1 MKLARF
7 EIRVIEIPMRIA
19 VEHALAERSVARNVL
34 VAAYDEGGL
43 AGWGE
48 SCPRPY
54 VTGETVEG
62 ARDCLRDDILPR
74 LLGMEFESLDA
85 VSAGALAVLDTLRR
99 DQQAAFCAA
108 ELALLDLAGR
118 RFDVSAGEV
127 VGAVTRE
134 QVQYTGVIAANSI
147 PGVTKYATMLKQYG
161 VAHAKVKT
169 GADLDTNLS
178 LLSAAREVLGDS
190 VELRID
196 ANCAW
201 DAKEAIRQLE
211 IMEPF
216 RLAGVEQPLPA
227 DDLVGMK
234 EVTAAGIVPI
244 VADESVAS
252 VDDARRLVD
261 MAACNIFNIRVSKM
275 GGLSNA
281 ARIHRIAREGGL
293 ECQLGAQVGESGIL
307 SAAGRHYATRSD
319 AVHWYEGSYDSVL
332 LETAVTEPD
341 ITVGPGGRAGAISG
355 PGLGVSPIAERL
367 DRCTVEKIVI
377 PGEQGE

>member
-1 MKLARF
+1 MKLDRF

-19 VEHALAERSVARNVL
+19 VEHALAERTVARNVI
-34 VAAYDEGGL
+34 VAAFDETGL
-43 AGWGE
+43 VGWGE

-62 ARDCLRDDILPR
+62 ARDCLRDDILPG
-74 LLGMEFESLDA
+74 LLGKEFDSLDE

-134 QVQYTGVIAANSI
+134 QVQYTGVIAANSV

-169 GADLDTNLS
+169 GADLDTNLA
-178 LLSAAREVLGDS
+178 LLDAAREVLGDS

-216 RLAGVEQPLPA
+216 GLAGVEQPLA
-227 DDLVGMK
+227 AGDLAGMQ
-234 EVTAAGIVPI
+234 EVTAAGIVPV

-252 VDDARRLVD
+252 VEDARRTVD
-261 MAACNIFNIRVSKM
+261 MAACNVFNIRVSKM

-319 AVHWYEGSYDSVL
+319 EVRWYEGSYDSVL

-341 ITVGPGGRAGAISG
+341 ITVGPGGRASAIVG

-367 DRCTVEKIVI
+367 DGCTVEKII
-377 PGEQGE
+377 LPG

>member
-1 MKLARF
+1 MKVARL

-19 VEHALAERSVARNVL
+19 VEHALAERSVARNIL
-34 VAAYDEGGL
+34 VTAIDESGL

-62 ARDCLRDDILPR
+62 AWDCLRDDILPR
-74 LLGMEFESLDA
+74 LVGEKFDDFEA
-85 VSAGALAVLDTLRR
+85 VSSTALSVLDTLRR

-108 ELALLDLAGR
+108 ELALLDLAGQ
-118 RFDVSAGEV
+118 RFGVSAGEV
-127 VGAVTRE
+127 VGPVIRE
-134 QVQYTGVIAANSI
+134 HVQYTGVIAANSV
-147 PGVTKYATMLKQYG
+147 PGVTKYATMLKEYG
-161 VAHAKVKT
+161 VAHAKIKT
-169 GADLDTNLS
+169 GADLDTNLA
-178 LLSAAREVLGDS
+178 LLSAAREVLGEA

-201 DAKEAIRQLE
+201 DAKEAIHQLRM
-211 IMEPF
+211 MEPF
-216 RLAGVEQPLPA
+216 RLAGVEQPMAA
-227 DDLVGMK
+227 DDLAGMQ
-234 EVTAAGIVPI
+234 ELTAAGIVPV

-252 VDDARRLVD
+252 IDDARRLVD

-319 AVHWYEGSYDSVL
+319 EVRWYEGSYDSVL

-355 PGLGVSPIAERL
+355 PGLGVSPIADRL
-367 DRCTVEKIVI
+367 DGCTVEKIVLPGT
-377 PGEQGE
+377 PGE

>member
-1 MKLARF
+1 MKVTRF
-7 EIRVIEIPMRIA
+7 EVRIIEIPMRIA
-19 VEHALAERSVARNVL
+19 VEHALAKRKVARNVL
-34 VAAYDEGGL
+34 VAAFDESGL
-43 AGWGE
+43 VGWGE

-54 VTGETVEG
+54 VTGETVDG

-74 LLGMEFESLDA
+74 VVGIECDNMETLGDTLLS
-85 VSAGALAVLDTLRR
+85 VLDTLRR

-108 ELALLDLAGR
+108 ELALLDLAGQ
-118 RFDVSAGEV
+118 RFDVSAGEI

-134 QVQYTGVIAANSI
+134 QVQYTGVIAANSV
-147 PGVTKYATMLKQYG
+147 PGVMKYATMLKQYG
-161 VAHAKVKT
+161 VAHAKIKT
-169 GADLDTNLS
+169 GADLDTNLA

-201 DAKEAIRQLE
+201 DATEAIRQLK

-216 RLAGVEQPLPA
+216 SLAGVEQPMAA
-227 DDLVGMK
+227 DDLAGMQ

-252 VDDARRLVD
+252 IDDARRLVD

-319 AVHWYEGSYDSVL
+319 EVRWYEGSYDSVL

-355 PGLGVSPIAERL
+355 PGLGVSPIADRL
-367 DRCTVEKIVI
+367 DGCTVEKIVL
-377 PGEQGE
+377 PGTTGE

>member
-1 MKLARF
+1 MKLDRF

-19 VEHALAERSVARNVL
+19 VEHALAERTVARNVI
-34 VAAYDEGGL
+34 VAAFDETGL
-43 AGWGE
+43 VGWGE

-62 ARDCLRDDILPR
+62 ARDCLRDDILPG
-74 LLGMEFESLDA
+74 LLGKEFDSLDE

-134 QVQYTGVIAANSI
+134 QVQYTGVIAANSV

-169 GADLDTNLS
+169 GADLDTNLA
-178 LLSAAREVLGDS
+178 LLDAAREVLGDS

-216 RLAGVEQPLPA
+216 GLAGVEQPLA
-227 DDLVGMK
+227 AGDLAGMQ
-234 EVTAAGIVPI
+234 EVTAAGIVPV

-252 VDDARRLVD
+252 VEDARRTVD

-319 AVHWYEGSYDSVL
+319 EVRWYEGSYDSVL

-341 ITVGPGGRAGAISG
+341 ITVGPGGRASAIVG

-367 DRCTVEKIVI
+367 DGCTVEKII
-377 PGEQGE
+377 LPG